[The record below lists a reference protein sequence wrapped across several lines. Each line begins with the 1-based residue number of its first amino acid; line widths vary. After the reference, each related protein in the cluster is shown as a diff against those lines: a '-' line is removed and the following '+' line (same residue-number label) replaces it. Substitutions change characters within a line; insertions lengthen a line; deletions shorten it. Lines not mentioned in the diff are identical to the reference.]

1 MKSRALYLS
10 VALVALA
17 TAVRASAALGEPSS
31 SISSDQVALAAVRRQ
46 ATAGASAA
54 YAVEQLE
61 ATAYTVREYT
71 APSGIVFAVSWE
83 GVSRPD
89 LSVLLGAY
97 AGPYHRA
104 LAQSGPTPGHR
115 SRRIEA
121 DGVVV
126 ESWGHMRALHGRAYL
141 PALVPSGVTLDDI
154 H

>member
-1 MKSRALYLS
+1 MKSRALHLT

-31 SISSDQVALAAVRRQ
+31 SISGDQVALAAVRRQ
-46 ATAGASAA
+46 ATAVGAA

-71 APSGIVFAVSWE
+71 TPSGVVFAVSWE

-89 LSVLLGAY
+89 LSVLLGSY

-104 LAQSGPTPGHR
+104 LAQSGRTPGRR
-115 SRRIEA
+115 SRHLEA
-121 DGVVV
+121 GGAVV
-126 ESWGHMRALHGRAYL
+126 ETWGHMRALHGRAYL
-141 PALVPSGVTLDDI
+141 PALVPPGVSLDDI
-154 H
+154 R